1 MGERAPSMGLEVG
14 PVALRGFTQW
24 CSSVPAMFAALLLAA
39 GFAAS
44 SHAPARSIDQ
54 RVSLL
59 EARQMLES
67 QSLWTL
73 QSALHPDALKAVAD
87 VELHVAQD
95 RERDEALRVMTDRV
109 QTLDRRLQAIEL
121 VLGDRTLLEG
131 QLRLAPEPSAQRG
144 DIGEPLI
151 HPRAAHPAKAVV
163 KPVHKSAARSGR
175 PGKKP
180 ATSLAGA
187 RFADAKR

>member
-1 MGERAPSMGLEVG
+1 ML
-14 PVALRGFTQW
+14 
-24 CSSVPAMFAALLLAA
+24 AALLLAA

-67 QSLWTL
+67 QSLWSL

-87 VELHVAQD
+87 VEMHVAQD
-95 RERDEALRVMTDRV
+95 RERDEALRAMTDRV
-109 QTLDRRLQAIEL
+109 QTLERRLQAIEL
-121 VLGDRTLLEG
+121 ALGDRAVVEG
-131 QLRLAPEPSAQRG
+131 QLRMAPEPGAQRG
-144 DIGEPLI
+144 DIGEPMI
-151 HPRAAHPAKAVV
+151 HPRAAHPMAKGAV
-163 KPVHKSAARSGR
+163 KSAHKSAAKTAK
-175 PGKKP
+175 PGKKANP
-180 ATSLAGA
+180 LAGA

>member
-1 MGERAPSMGLEVG
+1 MLAV
-14 PVALRGFTQW
+14 
-24 CSSVPAMFAALLLAA
+24 LLLAA

-67 QSLWTL
+67 QSLWSL

-95 RERDEALRVMTDRV
+95 RERDEALRAMTDRV
-109 QTLDRRLQAIEL
+109 QTLERRLQAIEL
-121 VLGDRTLLEG
+121 ALGDRVVVEG
-131 QLRLAPEPSAQRG
+131 QLRMAPEPTAQRG
-144 DIGEPLI
+144 EIGEPLI
-151 HPRAAHPAKAVV
+151 HPRQAHPVKAAL
-163 KPVHKSAARSGR
+163 KPAHQSAARSAR
-175 PGKKP
+175 PGKKQ

>member
-1 MGERAPSMGLEVG
+1 
-14 PVALRGFTQW
+14 
-24 CSSVPAMFAALLLAA
+24 MFAALLLAA

-67 QSLWTL
+67 QSIWTL

-95 RERDEALRVMTDRV
+95 RERDEALRSMTDRV
-109 QTLDRRLQAIEL
+109 QTLERRLQAIEL
-121 VLGDRTLLEG
+121 ALGDRALVEG
-131 QLRLAPEPSAQRG
+131 QLRAAPEPSAQRG

-151 HPRAAHPAKAVV
+151 HPRAVHPQAKGAL
-163 KPVHKSAARSGR
+163 KSADKSAARAAK
-175 PGKKP
+175 PVKKQ